1 MCSLRLD
8 WETFEDPHC
17 EICRVYV
24 QDVVEVAAHY
34 ITEVFVMWDA
44 DKLFLFGVNNNCA
57 PYEHRACFY
66 ILDTDYFFAF
76 GHKKAKLRNLY
87 QTLQM

>member
-1 MCSLRLD
+1 MSMCSLRLD
-8 WETFEDPHC
+8 WGTFEDPHC

-44 DKLFLFGVNNNCA
+44 DK
-57 PYEHRACFY
+57 
-66 ILDTDYFFAF
+66 
-76 GHKKAKLRNLY
+76 
-87 QTLQM
+87 